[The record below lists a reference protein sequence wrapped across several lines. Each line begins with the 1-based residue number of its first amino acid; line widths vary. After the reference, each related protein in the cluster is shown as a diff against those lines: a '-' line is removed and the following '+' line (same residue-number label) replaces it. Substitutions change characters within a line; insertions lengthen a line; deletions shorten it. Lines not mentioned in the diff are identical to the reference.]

1 MTANTLQTAQNFP
14 HSQVGIA
21 YYPSYFEAQEAVN
34 HLKNHGFPSE
44 RIKIVTRPP
53 REIEINK
60 NTLSINWIAF
70 QGASEGAM
78 VGLVLSIMIGLIN
91 VMQPLGST
99 LLLFI
104 PGILGGAMVGLALR
118 LLGHNFSH
126 VQGDMGSSF
135 KISDHQH
142 IVMVDKHMSR
152 EASRLLEEP
161 Y

>member
-1 MTANTLQTAQNFP
+1 MTANTLQTAQNLP
-14 HSQVGIA
+14 NSQVGIA

-34 HLKNHGFPSE
+34 HLNNHGFPSE
-44 RIKIVTRPP
+44 RIKIVTRPS

-60 NTLSINWIAF
+60 NTLSTNWIAF

-91 VMQPLGST
+91 VTQPLTST
-99 LLLFI
+99 LLIFI

-118 LLGHNFSH
+118 LLGNNFSD
-126 VQGDMGSSF
+126 VQGDLGSSF

-152 EASRLLEEP
+152 EASRLLEGP